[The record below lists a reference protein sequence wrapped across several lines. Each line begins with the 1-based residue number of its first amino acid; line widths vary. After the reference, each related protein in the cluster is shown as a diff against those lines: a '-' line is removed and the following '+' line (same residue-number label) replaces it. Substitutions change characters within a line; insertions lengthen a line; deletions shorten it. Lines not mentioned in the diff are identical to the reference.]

1 MSTKKLK
8 KREALRQTVENAVIR
23 DEENRRIRFAAEKSI
38 TQVLK
43 KLGTTLCGLDG
54 EEAAKKRAI
63 YGSNKVTHEKKKS
76 LPKRLAGAFINPFT
90 AILFCL
96 AIVSSVTD
104 MIFPYFSMFGS
115 KPEDFDCLTAV
126 IIVTMVLISGTLRF
140 VQESRSGSAAE
151 KLLAMITTTCTVTRR
166 DQGKVEIP
174 MDDLVIGDIVHLSAG
189 DMIPADIRILDA
201 KDLFVS
207 QASLTGE
214 SEPIEKV
221 SGVVSEGP
229 EAITDYQN
237 IAFMGSNVISGTATA
252 VVIRTGDHTLFGT
265 MATAMAGEPVVTSFS
280 KGVNAVSWVL
290 IRFMFVMVPI
300 VFFANGITKGDWME
314 AFLFAISIAVGL
326 TPEMLPMIVTT
337 CLAKGAVS
345 MSKKK
350 TIVKNLNSIQ
360 NFGAIDILC
369 TDKTGT
375 LTQDKVALEYH
386 LNVNGEEDARVLRH
400 AYLNSYFQ
408 TGYKNLMDLAIIQKT
423 EEEEAENPQLTD
435 LSEHYVKIDEI
446 PFDFKRRRLTT
457 VVQDKSGKTQ
467 MVTKGAVEE
476 MLSICSFAEVA
487 QNVRPLNEELRDQ
500 IRETVESLND
510 KGFRVLAIA
519 QKSNPSPAGA
529 FSVKDESDMVLLGY
543 LAFLDPPKEST
554 MAAVKALRE
563 HGVTTKIL
571 TGDNDKVTRTICKQV
586 GLKVR
591 NMLLGTDLEHMTD
604 EELAKAAE
612 STDVFAKLTPD
623 QKARIVSVL
632 RQNDHT
638 VGFMGDGINDAA
650 AMKSADIG
658 ISVDTAVDVAKE
670 SADIILL
677 EKDLMVLEQGII
689 EGRKTYANMIKYIKM
704 TASSNFGNMFSV
716 LAASALLPFLPMM
729 SIHLIF
735 LNLIYDL
742 SCTAIP
748 WDNVDQDYLAV
759 PRKWDA
765 SSVGNFML
773 WIGPTSSIFD
783 FTTYIFMY
791 FIFCP
796 LFVSGGVLY
805 NDLANHF
812 SGAQLS
818 QMQSTYA
825 AMFQAGWFI
834 ESMWSQTLVIHMIR
848 TAKIPFIQSRASAP
862 LTILTCAGIAVLT
875 VIPFTPFGTLLGFEA
890 LPLQYFAYLIP
901 CILLYMILATSLK
914 KAYVRHYGELL

>member
-54 EEAAKKRAI
+54 EEVTKKRAI
-63 YGSNKVTHEKKKS
+63 YGSNKVTHEKKRS

-96 AIVSSVTD
+96 A
-104 MIFPYFSMFGS
+104 
-115 KPEDFDCLTAV
+115 
-126 IIVTMVLISGTLRF
+126 
-140 VQESRSGSAAE
+140 
-151 KLLAMITTTCTVTRR
+151 
-166 DQGKVEIP
+166 
-174 MDDLVIGDIVHLSAG
+174 
-189 DMIPADIRILDA
+189 
-201 KDLFVS
+201 
-207 QASLTGE
+207 
-214 SEPIEKV
+214 
-221 SGVVSEGP
+221 
-229 EAITDYQN
+229 
-237 IAFMGSNVISGTATA
+237 
-252 VVIRTGDHTLFGT
+252 
-265 MATAMAGEPVVTSFS
+265 
-280 KGVNAVSWVL
+280 
-290 IRFMFVMVPI
+290 FVMVPI

-446 PFDFKRRRLTT
+446 PFDFKRRRLTM

-476 MLSICSFAEVA
+476 MLSICSFAEVE

-638 VGFMGDGINDAA
+638 IGFMGDGINDAA